1 MSSIIKNSG
10 TVLKMYFNNLKK
22 HPPIV
27 SNIEIVGRNFQELI
41 TQELITQELKQ
52 SEVSYKNKGGRG

>member
-22 HPPIV
+22 HPSIV
-27 SNIEIVGRNFQELI
+27 SNIEIVGRNF
-41 TQELITQELKQ
+41 QELITQELKQ